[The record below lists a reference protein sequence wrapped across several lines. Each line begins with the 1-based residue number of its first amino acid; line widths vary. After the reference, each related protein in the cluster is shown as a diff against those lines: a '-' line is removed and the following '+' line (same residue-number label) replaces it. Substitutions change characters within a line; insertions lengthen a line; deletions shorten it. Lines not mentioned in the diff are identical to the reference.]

1 MKAVVQDRYGPPEVL
16 AIREVPRPEPRA
28 GEVLIRVRAV
38 EVTKADVEL
47 RRFRFAVKW
56 FWLPLRLAVGVRRP
70 RRRALGVYFSGVIEA
85 LGAGVSGFEP
95 GDEVFGC
102 TRLRASACAEY
113 VALPARFTIVAK
125 PDNMTFEEAAAVP
138 LGGLNAL
145 HFLRLA
151 KVQPGERVLVN
162 GAGGAIGAYAVQ
174 IAKAMGAEVT
184 AVDIGRKE
192 AGVRCFGADHFIDYT
207 QQDFSRA
214 GQAYDVVFDM
224 VPDSSYSGCM
234 LALTPDGRYLC
245 GNPRLSDMVRCALTN
260 RFSRR
265 RAHFAFAAETREEL
279 AALKALIE
287 RGEIGSIVDS
297 VYPLAEVAAA
307 HRRVEAEQRVG
318 AIVISIGAP

>member
-1 MKAVVQDRYGPPEVL
+1 MKAVVQDRYGPAEVL
-16 AIREVPRPEPRA
+16 AIREVRRPEPRA

-38 EVTKADVEL
+38 EVTKADVEM

-70 RRRALGVYFSGVIEA
+70 RRRVLGAYFSGVIEA
-85 LGAGVSGFEP
+85 LGDGVSGFAP

-113 VALPARFTIVAK
+113 VALPARFTILPK
-125 PDNMTFEEAAAVP
+125 PGNMTFEEAAAVP

-151 KVQPGERVLVN
+151 RLQPGERVLVN

-174 IAKAMGAEVT
+174 IAKAMGTEVT

-192 AGVRCFGADHFIDYT
+192 DGVRRLGADHFVDYT
-207 QQDFSRA
+207 RDDFTRSGRTF
-214 GQAYDVVFDM
+214 DVIFDM

-234 LALTPDGRYLC
+234 AALTPDGRYLC
-245 GNPRLSDMVRCALTN
+245 GNPRLSDMVRCTLTN
-260 RFSRR
+260 RFSHR
-265 RAHFAFAAETREEL
+265 RAYFAFAAEKREEL
-279 AALKALIE
+279 AALKVLIE
-287 RGEIGSIVDS
+287 NGEIGSIVDS
-297 VYPLAEVAAA
+297 VYPLVEVAEA

-318 AIVISIGAP
+318 AIVVSIDA